1 MLILNRSSENKMYVV
16 CDDILTIT
24 NPTYLWRFY
33 NEQTKEEHLIEIAN
47 ETEQNPR
54 FDLFTLTLP
63 TDLDLNEGIFVWEI
77 YESDTPGDEDYA
89 NMNELANGV
98 ARVNA
103 SFDTN
108 TSYEPQGTDTVY
120 QG

>member
-1 MLILNRSSENKMYVV
+1 MYIV

-47 ETEQNPR
+47 EKESNTW

-63 TDLDLNEGIFVWEI
+63 TDLNLLAAVYSWEV
-77 YESDTPGDEDYA
+77 YESATPGDEDYE
-89 NMNELANGV
+89 NLNQLANGV
-98 ARVNA
+98 ARVAA
-103 SFDTN
+103 SFTAN
-108 TSYEPQGTDTVY
+108 TSYEPTGSDTVY
-120 QG
+120 NG